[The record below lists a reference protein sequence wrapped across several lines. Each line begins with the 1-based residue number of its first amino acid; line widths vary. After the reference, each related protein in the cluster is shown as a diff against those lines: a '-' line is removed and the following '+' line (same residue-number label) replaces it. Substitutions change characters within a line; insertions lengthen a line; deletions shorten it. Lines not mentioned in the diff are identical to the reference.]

1 MYNISIYDNETG
13 YAIEIKLSTQTEV
26 LDFISLLSLSIND
39 HIFISISYERRE
51 DTRYDETESHGR
63 V

>member
-13 YAIEIKLSTQTEV
+13 YAIEITLSTQTEL

-39 HIFISISYERRE
+39 HIFISISYER
-51 DTRYDETESHGR
+51 SKHNK
-63 V
+63 